1 MATSTVLKVE
11 SRRDAVV
18 GVAMEDDTD
27 DDDVNLSLLS
37 AA

>member
-1 MATSTVLKVE
+1 MTTSTVLTAE
-11 SRRDAVV
+11 SRRDAV